1 MILLWII
8 RDQKKT
14 EAQANAE
21 GWIPACSLSDRLC
34 AYFFGIIIPIIVG
47 CVIGYF
53 GS

>member
-14 EAQANAE
+14 EAQAKAE
-21 GWIPACSLSDRLC
+21 GWIPACSLSDRLS
-34 AYFFGIIIPIIVG
+34 AYFVYFILPIIVG